1 MEVAK
6 EQHEWEQSKTMER
19 DIERRELAKLKWSGK
34 EHLKTKRQNQ
44 EQGKR
49 RQKRLKHKVLI
60 KGGLGA
66 ALPQGGKPIE
76 VGEREEE
83 KE

>member
-1 MEVAK
+1 
-6 EQHEWEQSKTMER
+6 MER

-34 EHLKTKRQNQ
+34 EHLKTKRQNL

-49 RQKRLKHKVLI
+49 RQKRLKHEVL
-60 KGGLGA
+60 GEDWGA